1 MTKVKEEKE
10 AASTTIKERA
20 CPEDKKHIQVERT
33 PHAKKNLEH
42 MQNKTKMEK
51 SLAPAKGA
59 RGREARATMQSRR
72 PGHETQAARQGKK
85 TDG

>member
-1 MTKVKEEKE
+1 M
-10 AASTTIKERA
+10 
-20 CPEDKKHIQVERT
+20 
-33 PHAKKNLEH
+33 KNLEH

-72 PGHETQAARQGKK
+72 PGHETQAARPGKK
-85 TDG
+85 PDGRT